1 MAEKQVQQY
10 THVVKAA
17 VKCAAGEKPVVVFSH
32 ISGGLDP
39 TLKTILA
46 DGGVPFLQGTR
57 QSLCALD
64 HLAAYAKFQAQQST
78 EQMPAGIS
86 PQNLQAVISRLTQCC
101 GVLSYSESKSI
112 LQAYGI
118 NVPADVMTHTIAE
131 AAEAARKIGYP
142 IVMKGQS
149 PDVPHK
155 TEAGLVRLNIED
167 ASQLRRTFDA
177 LKKNLYAYDPGATF
191 EGVLIQQMITP
202 DAVETILGISRDP
215 VFGPTIVLGLGGVF
229 VELVKDAVLKLPPLS
244 HAEALNMIRS
254 LKGRKVLEGFR
265 GKPFADIDALA
276 DTIVQLA
283 RMAVDLKGVLS
294 ALDLNPLMVL
304 PQGQGVVAADVL
316 MECAPVSAQKE

>member
-1 MAEKQVQQY
+1 
-10 THVVKAA
+10 
-17 VKCAAGEKPVVVFSH
+17 
-32 ISGGLDP
+32 
-39 TLKTILA
+39 
-46 DGGVPFLQGTR
+46 
-57 QSLCALD
+57 
-64 HLAAYAKFQAQQST
+64 
-78 EQMPAGIS
+78 
-86 PQNLQAVISRLTQCC
+86 
-101 GVLSYSESKSI
+101 
-112 LQAYGI
+112 
-118 NVPADVMTHTIAE
+118 MTHTVEE
-131 AAEAARKIGYP
+131 AAEAARRIGYP
-142 IVMKGQS
+142 VVMKGQS
-149 PDVPHK
+149 ADVPHK

-244 HAEALNMIRS
+244 HTEALNMIQT
-254 LKGRKVLEGFR
+254 LKGRSVLEGFR